1 MKYNEEQVLD
11 ILKLVTDQPEV
22 ILNKWSNR
30 KDNEPLDLSKYH
42 YPLFLYTFPIIVD
55 GEEVATFTLS
65 ELHNTGVDG
74 QRDILMSKYLTTD
87 VYNRSWNAFSH
98 ETYKYAYLYVRKDF
112 ELPSHPGDEN
122 FRAMESIFLDADGK
136 QIKYRMS
143 YGYSKIAGLYES
155 YVNNNRKWNSYRFD
169 NDVNV
174 QIEATD
180 IIGWSMGEKINETI
194 KIRSLKNN

>member
-42 YPLFLYTFPIIVD
+42 YPLFLYTFPIIVN

-65 ELHNTGVDG
+65 ELRNTGVDG
-74 QRDILMSKYLTTD
+74 QRDMIMSKYLTTD
-87 VYNRSWNAFSH
+87 VYNRSWVAFSH
-98 ETYKYAYLYVRKDF
+98 ETYKHAYLTINKAF
-112 ELPSHPGDEN
+112 KLPEHPEDSN
-122 FRAMESIFLDADGK
+122 FFAMESTFLDADGK
-136 QIKYRMS
+136 EVKYRIS
-143 YGYSKIAGLYES
+143 YGHSEIEGLYEQWVDDGHWS
-155 YVNNNRKWNSYRFD
+155 SWRCYRFD
-169 NDVNV
+169 NGVTV

-180 IIGWSMGEKINETI
+180 FSGWQMGEKINETI
-194 KIRSLKNN
+194 KNRNL